1 MNNKVSI
8 LSTVSLDPPLINLAM
23 SNDIMLDAISFIA
36 IETIKDETL
45 QKKLESYL
53 SQQLTVA
60 FTSANAVRAIGEVIG
75 TAKPNWNIYCIGNA
89 TKIAALDHFEPTAIK
104 DTANSAAA
112 LAEKI
117 IAAGI
122 KHIVFFCGDKRLDTL
137 PEFLRAAKTEVDEV
151 VVYKT
156 THTPQVVTK
165 HYHGILFL
173 SPSSVHSFF
182 EVNKVAP
189 DMVLFAIGNTTAAAV
204 THYTNNKVVISATP
218 SKEEM
223 VAGAM
228 HYFHTQVPVALAQK
242 HNNNE

>member
-1 MNNKVSI
+1 
-8 LSTVSLDPPLINLAM
+8 M

-36 IETIKDETL
+36 TETRKDTAL
-45 QKKLESYL
+45 QQQLESYL
-53 SQQLTVA
+53 PQHLTVA
-60 FTSANAVRAIGEVIG
+60 FTSANAVHAISEVMG

-89 TKIAALDHFEPTAIK
+89 TKHAALRYFDATAIK
-104 DTANSAAA
+104 DTANNAAE

-137 PEFLRAAKTEVDEV
+137 PELLRSAKKEVDEV

-156 THTPQVVTK
+156 THTPHVITK
-165 HYHGILFL
+165 HYHGVLFL
-173 SPSSVHSFF
+173 SPSSVQSFF
-182 EVNKVAP
+182 QVNKVAP
-189 DMVLFAIGNTTAAAV
+189 DTVLFAIGNTTAAAI
-204 THYTNNKVVISATP
+204 THYTNNKVVVSAIP

-223 VAGAM
+223 VAGAI